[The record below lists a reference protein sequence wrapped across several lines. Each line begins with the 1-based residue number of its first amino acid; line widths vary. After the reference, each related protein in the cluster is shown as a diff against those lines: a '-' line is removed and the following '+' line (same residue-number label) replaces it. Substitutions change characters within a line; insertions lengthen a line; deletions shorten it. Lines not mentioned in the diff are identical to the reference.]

1 MCDAALVFSEEIATQ
16 RKREK
21 KKERKREITRSSSR
35 KASSDAGSG
44 EAGTLKAK
52 RRTDEK
58 QRSQRKK
65 KTTQKK
71 KKMRKGVFH
80 VRDSPARESRDS
92 KKRRPAEK
100 RLDANLHPAAL
111 TKEWVSSPLFL
122 PSSSRRFSIRRR
134 FGPILFRSHLTSRER
149 PHERSRRESPSVV
162 LSSPPEGSTKV
173 PFNAPDSG
181 AALP

>member
-1 MCDAALVFSEEIATQ
+1 MTQLRRYFGELSIYGMRNQENEIIESVLKPCRQKRTPSRTYPSKLRLITTRGRMCDAALVFSEEIATQ

-21 KKERKREITRSSSR
+21 KKERKRKTTRSSSR
-35 KASSDAGSG
+35 EASSDAGSG

-80 VRDSPARESRDS
+80 VRDSPALRE
-92 KKRRPAEK
+92 P
-100 RLDANLHPAAL
+100 RLEE
-111 TKEWVSSPLFL
+111 T
-122 PSSSRRFSIRRR
+122 
-134 FGPILFRSHLTSRER
+134 
-149 PHERSRRESPSVV
+149 
-162 LSSPPEGSTKV
+162 
-173 PFNAPDSG
+173 APR
-181 AALP
+181 